1 MPIRSGSVHAGVS
14 FLSFILD
21 VFPCGSFDALADL
34 MDDPGDEVIRRSP
47 SHYSKGIST
56 DMANV
61 IEYDLAHIGDYHFHG
76 EGLFTLIFI

>member
-1 MPIRSGSVHAGVS
+1 
-14 FLSFILD
+14 
-21 VFPCGSFDALADL
+21 